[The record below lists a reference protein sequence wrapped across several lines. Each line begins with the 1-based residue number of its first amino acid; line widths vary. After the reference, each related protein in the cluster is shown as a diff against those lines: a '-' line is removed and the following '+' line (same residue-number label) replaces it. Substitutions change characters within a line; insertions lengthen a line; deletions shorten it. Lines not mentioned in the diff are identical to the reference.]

1 MLFSSVHVVL
11 VFESVGTGLG
21 SEARRLLPY
30 GSRRVSATRSTFEI
44 TLTWLAPEST
54 AISAVPSGVR
64 ERTTATERTTVGA
77 VWWFAAPR

>member
-1 MLFSSVHVVL
+1 M
-11 VFESVGTGLG
+11 
-21 SEARRLLPY
+21 
-30 GSRRVSATRSTFEI
+30 SATRSTFEI